1 MKIQE
6 TGKIGKR
13 GMYVIPQRFRQRF
26 GLDEGS
32 LVIVEATED
41 GIVIKP
47 AVAIAAEKY
56 SINRQAEFLLSN
68 AVDKSDYD
76 KIRTQVTKMGI
87 NPDAIPHHKPA

>member
-1 MKIQE
+1 MQE

-13 GMYVIPQRFRQRF
+13 GMYVIPQKFRQRF

-47 AVAIAAEKY
+47 AVALVAEKY
-56 SINRQAEFLLSN
+56 SLNRQAELLLSN
-68 AVDKSDYD
+68 AVDKTDYN
-76 KIRTQVTKMGI
+76 KIRAQVTTMGI
-87 NPDAIPHHKPA
+87 NPDDISHYKPV